1 MTTATVARANISIR
15 SVSKSFEIPKEPPFL
30 ALRDASIEVQP
41 GEFLALVGP
50 SGCGKSTLLRMIA
63 GLLKPTEG
71 EIWVGDTRITRP
83 QEDFSI
89 VFQSPRLLPWKTVTE
104 NVMLPLALG
113 RGKRVPKAE
122 ARERAREL
130 LQLVQLEGFDG
141 RYPAELSGGMQQ
153 RVSIARSLVNSA
165 SVLLMDEP
173 FGALDAFTREHLN
186 EELLR
191 IWAATKR
198 TIVFVTHD
206 MDEAV
211 FLADRVAVMGKEPG
225 RIVDIVDIPLE
236 RPRTA
241 QARTTEEFF
250 ASVRQLRQALAA
262 GSVGDDLGAE

>member
-1 MTTATVARANISIR
+1 M
-15 SVSKSFEIPKEPPFL
+15 SKSFEIPREAPFL
-30 ALRDASIEVQP
+30 ALKEASIEVEP

-71 EIWVGDTRITRP
+71 EIWVGDRQITRP

-89 VFQSPRLLPWKTVTE
+89 VFQSPRLLPWKTVLE

-113 RGKRVPKAE
+113 RGKKVPKAE
-122 ARERAREL
+122 AKARAQEL
-130 LQLVQLEGFDG
+130 LELVQLEGFGG
-141 RYPAELSGGMQQ
+141 RFPSELSGGMQQ

-165 SVLLMDEP
+165 NVLLMDEP
-173 FGALDAFTREHLN
+173 FGALDAFTRERLN

-191 IWAATKR
+191 IWSATGR
-198 TIVFVTHD
+198 TIIFVTHD

-225 RIVDIVDIPLE
+225 RIVDVVDIPLA
-236 RPRTA
+236 RPRNA
-241 QARTTEEFF
+241 ESRTSEEFF
-250 ASVRQLRQALAA
+250 GSVRRLRQTLSTGVGVDA
-262 GSVGDDLGAE
+262 GGAGAHRAE